1 MMQAQPKLLY
11 PETRFSRFV
20 EAALVSLGVW
30 IGVIWLLLLLVIM
43 INVIARYRFAQGFI
57 ELEELQWHL
66 YSGGFLIGLTYAFVL
81 DAHVRVDVLR
91 QRWSVVTQAW
101 VELYGI
107 IVLLLPFLVLVIY
120 ASVPLV
126 QYSFS
131 TAEISEAPGGLPFR
145 WIIKGLLPVSFVLLV
160 LAALA
165 RLARVSSFLFNW
177 PQKVRS

>member
-1 MMQAQPKLLY
+1 M
-11 PETRFSRFV
+11 V
-20 EAALVSLGVW
+20 
-30 IGVIWLLLLLVIM
+30 
-43 INVIARYRFAQGFI
+43 NVIARYWFAQGFI

-66 YSGGFLIGLTYAFVL
+66 YSAGFLIGLTYAFVV

-91 QRWSVVTQAW
+91 QRWSVATQAW
-101 VELYGI
+101 IELYGI
-107 IVLLLPFLVLVIY
+107 VVLLLPFLVLVIY

-145 WIIKGLLPVSFVLLV
+145 WLIKGMLPVSFVLLG

-165 RLARVSSFLFNW
+165 RLARVCSFLFNW
-177 PQKVRS
+177 PRQVQS